1 MKEGGKKKVIIVT
14 GATGSGKSA
23 YAIDLARKINGVI
36 INADAMQIYKHIPII
51 TAQPNIDDRN
61 LVNHYLYS
69 FLELDNKSYSV
80 GQYIKDLQ
88 QTLSFLKQS
97 FPEKTPIIVGGTML
111 YVDAIINGLNTIPD
125 IKQDIR
131 DGVRNKYKNAT
142 AEDIF
147 ADLQKIDYEYANI
160 VDRHN
165 KQRLLRGIEV
175 KLSTGKSILDFW
187 KEKKNSVFD
196 KEYCFEKQI
205 VIIDREK
212 LYHRINDRVDAMLKD
227 GLLEEVEGVK
237 TIMTEK
243 NISQQQLP
251 KAIGLNHLLDYLN
264 NKITLNVAIDLMK
277 KDSRHYAKRQITWW
291 RNCHFDKVIT
301 K

>member
-23 YAIDLARKINGVI
+23 YAIDLAQKINGVI

-111 YVDAIINGLNTIPD
+111 YVDAIMNGLNTIPD

-131 DGVRNKYKNAT
+131 DSVRNKYKNAT

-165 KQRLLRGIEV
+165 KQRLLRDIEV

-187 KEKKNSVFD
+187 KEKKSNLFD